1 MFVPYKSP
9 CHFSSSILPHFME
22 KWENFLKQSK
32 ENPKV
37 LLFAFILQFLQIGFP
52 QFHLLEQVLS
62 LLVQEPDILHH

>member
-37 LLFAFILQFLQIGFP
+37 LLFAFILLFLQLGFP
-52 QFHLLEQVLS
+52 QLPLQEQVLP
-62 LLVQEPDILHH
+62 LLVLEPDILLH

>member
-1 MFVPYKSP
+1 
-9 CHFSSSILPHFME
+9 ME

-37 LLFAFILQFLQIGFP
+37 LLFAFILQFLQIGFT

-62 LLVQEPDILHH
+62 LLVQEPDILRH